1 MRLLDPAVLSGDE
14 MAGQCTVLTASKYDT
29 VRQLPGAFPEMN
41 VLEARPLTGHGTG
54 QRAPGEGR

>member
-1 MRLLDPAVLSGDE
+1 MDIPLA
-14 MAGQCTVLTASKYDT
+14 ASKYDNK
-29 VRQLPGAFPEMN
+29 VRQLLGAVPEMN